1 MKTGTVRQLAW
12 TLILCLLFLLSAG
25 CKTADTLAEAA
36 APAPAPAAPAPA
48 QSPEAPEEETVYVPS
63 YQVYPPSMDPLYTR
77 CAVEREDGL
86 WFLRQVEDQGES
98 YYAFMHGGP
107 DAADPVTVTA
117 FDPGVYVERFC
128 LLGND
133 RAWVERL
140 DFLTWETALLELSL
154 ETGEILRE
162 IPFPTEYGLVLGLFD
177 LPDGSLGISTAS
189 LSTGEQTVF
198 QMLEDGTFSEL
209 TAPLDEEKRYLVT
222 FLGAAGSGL
231 PEGECLAYDKKALIA
246 FTPGSG
252 ERRELMN
259 WAEWGIFFGTTSPLG
274 VQDGVVRLLDYGY
287 GEYVTLTPTPRSQV
301 PVRQELTLSCLTV
314 EDALA
319 DAVRNFN
326 RRSGE
331 YYVTIRDYSDGRT
344 FTRDVQDQAI
354 TAMNLDI
361 VSGNMPDLLSI
372 QEGVPFKSWAEKGF
386 LRDLSPWLEEEG
398 IELLPQLLRAGTVD
412 GKLLMVCAGFS
423 ILTAA
428 GRRDVIGDPVGWTV
442 AEANAL
448 AASLPDCAGVFP
460 GSMTRETYLGLLDSW
475 LEGYL
480 DWENGTASFDSPGFR
495 DVLAFAAALPAEA
508 PAAEGAEVELM
519 QGRALADAVTV
530 SSIGDWQFRD
540 LVYMGKLVCPGMPA
554 SDGVGSLIRMHF
566 PMAVSASSA
575 QAEGACAFLRSMLD
589 EKTQA
594 ADTGRFPSLR
604 SAFDRLLG
612 EAMREPTAE
621 EGYTVTYIT
630 PEGYRLPDGAVYLW
644 DGAEGEASPR
654 AVFRWYDENY
664 TMIREETM
672 YALSPAQRDSLLR
685 LLDSAVRSTSYD
697 QTIAGIVREEAGALF
712 AGQRDPEEVSRRVQR
727 RAELYLSEQG

>member
-1 MKTGTVRQLAW
+1 M
-12 TLILCLLFLLSAG
+12 
-25 CKTADTLAEAA
+25 
-36 APAPAPAAPAPA
+36 
-48 QSPEAPEEETVYVPS
+48 
-63 YQVYPPSMDPLYTR
+63 
-77 CAVEREDGL
+77 
-86 WFLRQVEDQGES
+86 
-98 YYAFMHGGP
+98 
-107 DAADPVTVTA
+107 
-117 FDPGVYVERFC
+117 
-128 LLGND
+128 
-133 RAWVERL
+133 
-140 DFLTWETALLELSL
+140 
-154 ETGEILRE
+154 
-162 IPFPTEYGLVLGLFD
+162 
-177 LPDGSLGISTAS
+177 
-189 LSTGEQTVF
+189 
-198 QMLEDGTFSEL
+198 
-209 TAPLDEEKRYLVT
+209 
-222 FLGAAGSGL
+222 
-231 PEGECLAYDKKALIA
+231 
-246 FTPGSG
+246 
-252 ERRELMN
+252 
-259 WAEWGIFFGTTSPLG
+259 
-274 VQDGVVRLLDYGY
+274 
-287 GEYVTLTPTPRSQV
+287 
-301 PVRQELTLSCLTV
+301 SCLTV
-314 EDALA
+314 ETAVA
-319 DAVRNFN
+319 DAVRDFN
-326 RRSGE
+326 RRNGE
-331 YYVTIRDYSDGRT
+331 YFVTIRDYSDGQT
-344 FTRDVQDQAI
+344 FTRDVQDLAI

-566 PMAVSASSA
+566 PMSVSASSA